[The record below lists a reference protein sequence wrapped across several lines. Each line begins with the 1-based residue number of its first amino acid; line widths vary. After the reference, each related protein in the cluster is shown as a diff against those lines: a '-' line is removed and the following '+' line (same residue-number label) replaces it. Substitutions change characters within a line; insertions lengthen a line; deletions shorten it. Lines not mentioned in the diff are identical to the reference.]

1 MGEKGQVWGLVIRA
15 GEACEEHEGPHCT
28 KSGLGKSPKE
38 ALDGE
43 NPGILPR
50 WGWCVQKPTQAKEH
64 SMHQASQEFGPGGR
78 RPGEGE
84 GPPENA
90 GVGTVTA
97 GQGEMWRVTTQP
109 GETRTSSQ

>member
-43 NPGILPR
+43 NPGTSPPVGLVR
-50 WGWCVQKPTQAKEH
+50 AEAH
-64 SMHQASQEFGPGGR
+64 A
-78 RPGEGE
+78 GEG
-84 GPPENA
+84 A
-90 GVGTVTA
+90 QYA
-97 GQGEMWRVTTQP
+97 SGEP
-109 GETRTSSQ
+109 GIWARWEEARGG